1 MADIQKRITASGTR
15 WDVRYRDETLRQRK
29 KTFDRKVDAQRF
41 ANSVET
47 DISRGEWIDPNRGR
61 ELFGEWADTWLATIA
76 NRKPK
81 TRESYVSIVHKHLR
95 PRFGKPPIGAIDYPI
110 MLAYVAELGAG
121 DPDGVIPTRIM
132 FPRSF
137 TVVGEGGGRLVGR

>member
-41 ANSVET
+41 AHSVET

-81 TRESYVSIVHKHLR
+81 TRDS
-95 PRFGKPPIGAIDYPI
+95 F
-110 MLAYVAELGAG
+110 MLAYVAELGTG